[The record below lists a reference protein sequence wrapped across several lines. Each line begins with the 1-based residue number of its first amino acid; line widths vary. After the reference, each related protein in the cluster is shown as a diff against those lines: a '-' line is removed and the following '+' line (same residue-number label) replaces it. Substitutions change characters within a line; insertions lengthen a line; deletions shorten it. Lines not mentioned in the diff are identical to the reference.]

1 MSYERHELLMLHEI
15 AVSTVGYE
23 RAGVAENWDTWW
35 KLKMLLFCNVTIA
48 SCNISLVM
56 LIWIVLLRE
65 DLSASVFIKGQGQ
78 VFRME
83 SSAGR
88 WSRRVRGASGLWLSR
103 LACLDSYAGWASP
116 GGQRSDQWLIGN
128 HLRVFL
134 SSRSHK
140 RILQVIKCSFWQDT
154 ITYERGHWR
163 SLF

>member
-103 LACLDSYAGWASP
+103 LACLDSCAGRASP
-116 GGQRSDQWLIGN
+116 GVSPR
-128 HLRVFL
+128 HLL
-134 SSRSHK
+134 GWSPSPCGP
-140 RILQVIKCSFWQDT
+140 LLW
-154 ITYERGHWR
+154 
-163 SLF
+163 SLTCQGAALWPL